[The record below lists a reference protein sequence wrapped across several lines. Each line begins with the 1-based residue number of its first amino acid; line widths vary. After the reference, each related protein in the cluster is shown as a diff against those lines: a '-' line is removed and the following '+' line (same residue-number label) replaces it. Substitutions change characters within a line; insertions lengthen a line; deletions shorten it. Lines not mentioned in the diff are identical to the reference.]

1 MAGHFS
7 PGYSLL
13 TGPATTPPYQESKEK
28 REIRFTVCYK
38 NAHAAAALVLSLPPA
53 FLHPTREQLTDLSSP
68 LFVSLLFL
76 LIRTART
83 DVCRIFHFY
92 LSNNSDNLLLFFFF
106 KKSSWFRY
114 GRALTGV
121 MIWGGGLYDHAH

>member
-38 NAHAAAALVLSLPPA
+38 TCTRRRRSCFVFAA
-53 FLHPTREQLTDLSSP
+53 P
-68 LFVSLLFL
+68 LFFAPNTRTIDRLEQPPFFSLLFL
-76 LIRTART
+76 VNP
-83 DVCRIFHFY
+83 DGCMQNFPF
-92 LSNNSDNLLLFFFF
+92 LSLKQFRQSSFFLFCFVF
-106 KKSSWFRY
+106 KSSWFRY

-121 MIWGGGLYDHAH
+121 MIWGGLYDHAH